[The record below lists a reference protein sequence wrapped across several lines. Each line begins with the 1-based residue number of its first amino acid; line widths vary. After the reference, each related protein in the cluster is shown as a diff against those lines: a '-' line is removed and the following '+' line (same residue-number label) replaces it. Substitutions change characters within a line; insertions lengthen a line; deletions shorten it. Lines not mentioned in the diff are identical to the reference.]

1 MNYFFKEN
9 SNIKYPNKVDNSDP
23 AKTPIFTPSIY
34 CIFSVNAKFPTNK
47 LIVKP
52 IPVNMDTPYKLNQ
65 LDLSGICAAPV
76 LTAMN
81 EKIITPTC
89 LPTNN
94 PKRIPRGTGCNNDD
108 SDKPSSETPALANAN
123 IGIIIKAT

>member
-34 CIFSVNAKFPTNK
+34 WMFSANAKFPTNK

-52 IPVNMDTPYKLNQ
+52 IPVKTDTPYKLNQ
-65 LDLSGICAAPV
+65 FELSGICAAPI
-76 LTAMN
+76 LTAIK

-89 LPTNN
+89 LPTN
-94 PKRIPRGTGCNNDD
+94 KPRRMPSGTGFNNDNR
-108 SDKPSSETPALANAN
+108 DKPSNETPALANAN
-123 IGIIIKAT
+123 MGIIIKAT